1 MNRAALLLALL
12 DQSFVAALPW
22 IFFRRDG
29 RLNARWFATAS
40 RL

>member
-1 MNRAALLLALL
+1 VNRAALLLALL